1 MTSTP
6 SPAEPTLV
14 FGTDLAGRHSS
25 ESATLATNLYDA
37 GVGTASGE
45 TGYAYA
51 IPYMNST
58 CELLAPDVIRNYVDP
73 FIARAKGTAQQK
85 YHVARFACEATA
97 HSDEVMARMF
107 ADVPANVRL
116 PALWNRILQA
126 DAPARLLLF
135 DPGAHMKAAAWQDQ
149 LQRYIDLNAPL
160 WGSAGVEVV
169 SFGAARVVVA
179 NDVACKRIGV
189 THRVVGLNE
198 AFFGKNAALAAEA
211 RAVWASTHLLSI
223 FDFDQTGQP
232 SQIRILGAAQ
242 RGGLA
247 IDQINAKDVDG

>member
-1 MTSTP
+1 
-6 SPAEPTLV
+6 
-14 FGTDLAGRHSS
+14 
-25 ESATLATNLYDA
+25 
-37 GVGTASGE
+37 
-45 TGYAYA
+45 
-51 IPYMNST
+51 MNST

-73 FIARAKGTAQQK
+73 FIARAKGTPQQK
-85 YHVARFACEATA
+85 YHVARLACEATA
-97 HSDEVMARMF
+97 HSDEVMARIF

-149 LQRYIDLNAPL
+149 LQCYI
-160 WGSAGVEVV
+160 
-169 SFGAARVVVA
+169 
-179 NDVACKRIGV
+179 
-189 THRVVGLNE
+189 GLNE
-198 AFFGKNAALAAEA
+198 AFFGKNTALAAAA